1 MLPLSKTLSQ
11 SLSIMFETVIVVG
24 NTQFPSPKGSKR
36 GLSFS
41 TSLVLNNSFKVIW
54 TVWKGE

>member
-24 NTQFPSPKGSKR
+24 NTQFPSPKGGNR
-36 GLSFS
+36 GLSCS
-41 TSLVLNNSFKVIW
+41 TMSGF
-54 TVWKGE
+54 EQFF